1 MAEKIVSGAQ
11 TSADRALLDWAI
23 FRDMPED
30 WAVVTGNPAP
40 ILRHQF
46 SGTINGHPRPS
57 TLHHAREKSLDVEDD
72 QKTSTPTGI
81 HGS

>member
-40 ILRHQF
+40 ILRHHQ
-46 SGTINGHPRPS
+46 RPS

>member
-40 ILRHQF
+40 ILRHHQRP
-46 SGTINGHPRPS
+46 SAAINPSPRPRKI
-57 TLHHAREKSLDVEDD
+57 A
-72 QKTSTPTGI
+72 
-81 HGS
+81 